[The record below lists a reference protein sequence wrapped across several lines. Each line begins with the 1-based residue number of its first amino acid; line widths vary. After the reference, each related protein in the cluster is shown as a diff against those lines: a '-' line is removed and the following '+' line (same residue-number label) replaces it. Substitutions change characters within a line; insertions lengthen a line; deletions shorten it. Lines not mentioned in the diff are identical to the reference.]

1 MISTT
6 DSPSISYTSQKTMVC
21 GTGIL
26 HTVIGFFSFCFI
38 IIFLKPPG
46 NQTTCN
52 DPQQMSYFQSTSLI
66 GLTTFISKFEKIM
79 KFNKLLTVQMTNG
92 NFGIY

>member
-1 MISTT
+1 
-6 DSPSISYTSQKTMVC
+6 MVC

-26 HTVIGFFSFCFI
+26 HTVIGFFSIGFI
-38 IIFLKPPG
+38 IIILKPPG
-46 NQTTCN
+46 NQTKCN
-52 DPQQMSYFQSTSLI
+52 DPQQMSYFQSISLI